1 MWSINA
7 LLFVWNR
14 IAGSLILAGVISTL
28 VTSEPQISAP
38 TAPAAK
44 PSIDLSGTFG
54 DGAQNSNAQSQPMNS
69 ANGAQPFGAQ
79 SSGAQP
85 SGAAQ
90 SSGAQPSGAQ
100 SSGAQPINSQR
111 SPPVLSP
118 QHDAKPGLSQ
128 NGARQPI
135 LSPQHDAQPMAS
147 KSMDKHDMAKE
158 KTISQPRMSE
168 ECKNGDKTC
177 MPMQAL
183 LNLTWPRRGEL
194 IHHIYSIYYL
204 KIIK

>member
-44 PSIDLSGTFG
+44 PSIDLSGTFS

-69 ANGAQPFGAQ
+69 ANGAQPSGAQ

-85 SGAAQ
+85 SGA
-90 SSGAQPSGAQ
+90 AQ

-118 QHDAKPGLSQ
+118 QHDAKRDLSQ

-158 KTISQPRMSE
+158 KTISQPRMLE